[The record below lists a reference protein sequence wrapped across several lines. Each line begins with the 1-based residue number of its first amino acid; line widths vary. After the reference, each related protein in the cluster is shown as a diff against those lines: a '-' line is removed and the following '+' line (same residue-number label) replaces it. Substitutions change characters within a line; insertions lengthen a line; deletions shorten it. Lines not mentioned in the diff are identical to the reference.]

1 MSAWVGLAQSAGE
14 VARSRFAR
22 NWSLLVTS
30 NLLVQTLA
38 MLATIRIARVLAP
51 QGYGAFNLVQ
61 ALAVLGAL
69 LAGLGTRQVLIR
81 ACAREPRRTRQLLAA
96 ASVLRV
102 APIATVGVGIVIYS
116 ALSQEELTPTLGLLA
131 VAAMAGL
138 CAWDLLESVAFGH
151 QRMSFSSALSLLG
164 AVAWLV
170 WAWTVPEAW
179 LTPISVSIAFAVV
192 QVVRVLAY
200 IVLVRRAGWLSQ
212 TSSRIMY
219 SEWRRD
225 LLEPALPFYWLAI
238 VTALTSQVP
247 ILFLAARAG
256 QAEVGLYNVGFRLVT
271 PLQMLLVT
279 AFTALYPGLSR
290 AATTAN
296 SPFDRMVRGALI
308 GTVALGTAGALL
320 ISALRDDVVLLLFG
334 ADYLAAAD
342 EVAALCWS
350 SVLLALSTLMGTI
363 LAARDQQKSLAAAST
378 VYAALALPIFWFA
391 AGEGASGLAF
401 GLAVTSGLG
410 LVCHW
415 LVFQRVAQPLPT
427 TFGAALASI
436 LVLGMG
442 FTWGLA
448 RPMIR

>member
-96 ASVLRV
+96 A
-102 APIATVGVGIVIYS
+102 
-116 ALSQEELTPTLGLLA
+116 
-131 VAAMAGL
+131 
-138 CAWDLLESVAFGH
+138 
-151 QRMSFSSALSLLG
+151 RMSFSSALSLLG
-164 AVAWLV
+164 AAAWLV